1 MRASGW
7 AGSRPRKLIPIPPVP
22 PRTRQQLFLAIS
34 KPGSNPFCLS
44 CRGKPRFWPSRGG
57 FPPAPDHR
65 SGLSLLPTNIRSG
78 QVVFVVQAIWIDRGL
93 PAAPREMYSTALPEP
108 RLHLVFWMLMCPGPR
123 CKPHSVAGC
132 SSLPLPGASPRIT
145 PKSQQGPTG
154 IWTPNAQDGT
164 PHFFEACWTDRRLC
178 SQPGDTGRG
187 EVFRLGGGGPGASV
201 HKFWSWNTTG
211 EMHSHTEKLSVSTGR
226 GGTRALAG
234 PERDP
239 KIKPKESKRT
249 TPPARKSTIEGGHLL
264 FRRG

>member
-201 HKFWSWNTTG
+201 HKFWS
-211 EMHSHTEKLSVSTGR
+211 
-226 GGTRALAG
+226 
-234 PERDP
+234 
-239 KIKPKESKRT
+239 
-249 TPPARKSTIEGGHLL
+249 
-264 FRRG
+264 